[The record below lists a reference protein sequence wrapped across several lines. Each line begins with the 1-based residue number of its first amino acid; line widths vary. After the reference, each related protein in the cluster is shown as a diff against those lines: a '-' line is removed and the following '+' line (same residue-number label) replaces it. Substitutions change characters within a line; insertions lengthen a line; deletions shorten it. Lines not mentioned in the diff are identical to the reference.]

1 MYTLQLSFRCNA
13 SAGDTDEITYWG
25 TSSSSSVIVNDHS
38 ESVENIKVPNVS
50 ADVTSTTVQDM
61 KEVVGKIVC
70 MERKRRE
77 KKKEGRGI

>member
-1 MYTLQLSFRCNA
+1 MT
-13 SAGDTDEITYWG
+13 
-25 TSSSSSVIVNDHS
+25 VNDHS

-61 KEVVGKIVC
+61 KEVVGKLVC

-77 KKKEGRGI
+77 KKKEGGGI